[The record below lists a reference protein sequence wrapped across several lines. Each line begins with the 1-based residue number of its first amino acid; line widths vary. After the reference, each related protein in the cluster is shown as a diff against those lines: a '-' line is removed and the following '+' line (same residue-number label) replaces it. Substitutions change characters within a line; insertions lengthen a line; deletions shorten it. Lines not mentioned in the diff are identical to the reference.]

1 MKIAPLLVRIL
12 FALTVLTALLG
23 GMGAGLARLG
33 WGMDSLSK
41 GWMLAH
47 GPLMICGFLGTLIC
61 LERGV
66 ALASR
71 VRLSLAVPAINAV
84 GALALLLWPD
94 SAIARA
100 LLTAGSAGL
109 VLLFAYMFRLHPS
122 RDVGI
127 MAAGAVSWLVGNGLW
142 LAGQPVHLTVHWWTA
157 FLVLTIVGERLE
169 LSRVRRLT
177 RVQQTLLVITVAVYL
192 AGIALTQIQLELGIR
207 VLGIGAIL
215 MSAWLLRYDIARRT
229 IRQTGLP
236 RYIAACLLL
245 GYVWLG
251 IGGAIAIWKGL
262 LIAGPNYEMVLH
274 AFLLGFVFS
283 MIFGHMPIIL
293 PALTGLQVV
302 FHPLF
307 YGHLVLL
314 HLTLAYRIYGNIVLD
329 QTARRWGGM
338 LNVTAVL
345 LFLLVTAVTV
355 MRASAAKAQPLQTAA
370 HPN

>member
-1 MKIAPLLVRIL
+1 MKPAPTFVRII
-12 FALTVLTALLG
+12 FALTVVTALLG

-41 GWMLAH
+41 GWMLVH

-71 VRLSLAVPAINAV
+71 VRLSLVVPAVNAA
-84 GALALLLWPD
+84 GALTLLLWPD
-94 SAIARA
+94 SIAAKA

-109 VLLFAYMFRLHPS
+109 VFLFAYMYRLHPS
-122 RDVGI
+122 RDVAI
-127 MAAGAVSWLVGNGLW
+127 MAAGAVSWLVGNALW
-142 LAGQPVHLTVHWWTA
+142 LAGQPIHMTVHWWAA
-157 FLVLTIVGERLE
+157 FLILTIVGERLE

-177 RVQQTLLVITVAVYL
+177 PMQQTLLVMTVSVYL
-192 AGIALTQIQLELGIR
+192 AGIALTQVQLVFGVR
-207 VLGIGAIL
+207 VLGVGAIL
-215 MSAWLLRYDIARRT
+215 MAAWLLRYDVARRT
-229 IRQTGLP
+229 VRQSGLP

-262 LIAGPNYEMVLH
+262 LIAGPDYEMVLH

-302 FHPLF
+302 YHPLF
-307 YGHLVLL
+307 YVQLALL
-314 HLTLAYRIYGNIVLD
+314 HLTLAYRIYGNLVLD

-338 LNVTAVL
+338 LNVAAVL

-355 MRASAAKAQPLQTAA
+355 IRANTAKTQPSQASARPA
-370 HPN
+370 

>member
-1 MKIAPLLVRIL
+1 MKFTPLLVRIL
-12 FALTVLTALLG
+12 FALTVITALLG

-41 GWMLAH
+41 GWMLVH

-71 VRLSLAVPAINAV
+71 VRLSLAVPAVNAV

-94 SAIARA
+94 SSAAKA

-109 VLLFAYMFRLHPS
+109 VLLFAYMYRLHPS

-127 MAAGAVSWLVGNGLW
+127 MSAGAISWLVGNVLW
-142 LAGQPVHLTVHWWTA
+142 LSGQPVHMTVHWWAA
-157 FLVLTIVGERLE
+157 FLILTIVGERLE

-177 RVQQTLLVITVAVYL
+177 RTQQTLLVLTVAVYL
-192 AGIALTQIQLELGIR
+192 FGIALTQIQLELGVR
-207 VLGIGAIL
+207 VLGTGAIL
-215 MSAWLLRYDIARRT
+215 MAAWLLRYDVARRT
-229 IRQTGLP
+229 VRQTGLP

-245 GYVWLG
+245 GYFWLG
-251 IGGAIAIWKGL
+251 VGGAIAIWKGL

-293 PALTGLQVV
+293 PALTGLQVA

-307 YGHLVLL
+307 YVHLALL
-314 HLTLAYRIYGNIVLD
+314 HLTLAYRIYGNLVLD

-338 LNVTAVL
+338 LNVTAIL
-345 LFLLVTAVTV
+345 LFLFVTAVTV
-355 MRASAAKAQPLQTAA
+355 IRASTAKTQRSQATARLA
-370 HPN
+370 

>member
-1 MKIAPLLVRIL
+1 VKFTPLLVRIL
-12 FALTVLTALLG
+12 FGLTIATALLG

-41 GWMLAH
+41 GWMLVH

-71 VRLSLAVPAINAV
+71 VPLSLAVPAINAV

-94 SAIARA
+94 SIAA
-100 LLTAGSAGL
+100 KVLLTAGSAGL

-122 RDVGI
+122 RDVAI
-127 MAAGAVSWLVGNGLW
+127 MAAGAVSWLIGNILW
-142 LAGQPVHLTVHWWTA
+142 LGGQPVHMVVHWWSA
-157 FLVLTIVGERLE
+157 FLILTIVGERLE

-177 RVQQTLLVITVAVYL
+177 RSQQTLLVLTVGVFL
-192 AGIALTQIQLELGIR
+192 AGVALTQVQLVLGVR
-207 VLGIGAIL
+207 VLGAGAIL
-215 MSAWLLRYDIARRT
+215 MAAWLLRFDIARRT

-251 IGGAIAIWKGL
+251 VGGAIAIWKGL
-262 LIAGPNYEMVLH
+262 LIAGPDYEMVLH

-293 PALTGLQVV
+293 PALTGLQVT

-307 YGHLVLL
+307 YGHLALL
-314 HLTLAYRIYGNIVLD
+314 HLTLAYRIYGNLVLD

-338 LNVTAVL
+338 LNVAAVL

-355 MRASAAKAQPLQTAA
+355 MRANAAKPQSSQAAA
-370 HPN
+370 HSV

>member
-1 MKIAPLLVRIL
+1 MKPASFLVRIV

-33 WGMDSLSK
+33 WGMDPLSK

-71 VRLSLAVPAINAV
+71 FRMSLMVPAVNAV

-94 SAIARA
+94 SAAA
-100 LLTAGSAGL
+100 KLLLTAGSAGL
-109 VLLFAYMFRLHPS
+109 VLLFVYMYRLHPS
-122 RDVGI
+122 RDVAI
-127 MAAGAVSWLVGNGLW
+127 MAAGAVSWLMGNSLW
-142 LAGQPVHLTVHWWTA
+142 LAGQPVHMTVHWWTA
-157 FLVLTIVGERLE
+157 FLILTIVGERLE

-177 RVQQTLLVITVAVYL
+177 PAQQALLVGTVSVYL
-192 AGIALTQIQLELGIR
+192 AGIALTQIQLELGVR

-215 MSAWLLRYDIARRT
+215 MAAWLLRYDIARRT
-229 IRQTGLP
+229 IRQSGLP

-251 IGGAIAIWKGL
+251 VGGAIAIWKGL

-302 FHPLF
+302 YHPLF
-307 YGHLVLL
+307 YGHLALL
-314 HLTLAYRIYGNIVLD
+314 HLTLAYRIYGNLVLD

-355 MRASAAKAQPLQTAA
+355 MRANTAKPQRSPAAARPV
-370 HPN
+370 